1 MKPSKEL
8 FRLVKSLSKSEKRF
22 FKLSSSLQSGE
33 KNYLKIFDYI
43 EAQDEYDEEALKEE
57 FKGETFIK
65 HLPSEKNHLYKLILK
80 SLRSFHADNNISAI
94 LKQEIKNID
103 LLYKKALYKECEKF
117 LKRAK
122 KLAEEHEKF
131 YYHFELISW
140 EKRLLEEAYEAG
152 KFDKDLE
159 KLVEEET
166 LVIEKLRNLA
176 EYQVLYSRINALF
189 RSGGFSKNDRE
200 REIVAEIAN
209 NHLIKGKNTAI
220 SERASSICYYIKGLC
235 AATNREFEE
244 SFVNFKK
251 VRLILDRNPK
261 IRMDLPKR
269 YLLTLSHLRECYM
282 DSKNF
287 EQAEDIIQDI
297 KGLEGDKGFNS
308 IDISLGIIT
317 QSYFGELYLYNTIG
331 QFGKSVALL
340 PKIHQKLEPLK
351 DKVTKEKK
359 LIFTYY
365 QAYAYFGQGSF
376 KQSLNFLNEILN
388 DNEQKLRQDIFM
400 FSRIFNLVLH
410 YDLKNY
416 EFLDYNVKST
426 QRYLKKVEKDSVI
439 EEIIVNYI
447 KKLARKGDSPER
459 KEIFEEM
466 KMDIE
471 ALLAKSDNRAILN
484 YFNIQAWIDA
494 KVNGIGFSEAVKNA
508 VY

>member
-1 MKPSKEL
+1 
-8 FRLVKSLSKSEKRF
+8 
-22 FKLSSSLQSGE
+22 
-33 KNYLKIFDYI
+33 
-43 EAQDEYDEEALKEE
+43 
-57 FKGETFIK
+57 
-65 HLPSEKNHLYKLILK
+65 
-80 SLRSFHADNNISAI
+80 
-94 LKQEIKNID
+94 
-103 LLYKKALYKECEKF
+103 
-117 LKRAK
+117 
-122 KLAEEHEKF
+122 
-131 YYHFELISW
+131 
-140 EKRLLEEAYEAG
+140 
-152 KFDKDLE
+152 
-159 KLVEEET
+159 
-166 LVIEKLRNLA
+166 
-176 EYQVLYSRINALF
+176 
-189 RSGGFSKNDRE
+189 
-200 REIVAEIAN
+200 
-209 NHLIKGKNTAI
+209 
-220 SERASSICYYIKGLC
+220 
-235 AATNREFEE
+235 
-244 SFVNFKK
+244 
-251 VRLILDRNPK
+251 
-261 IRMDLPKR
+261 
-269 YLLTLSHLRECYM
+269 
-282 DSKNF
+282 
-287 EQAEDIIQDI
+287 
-297 KGLEGDKGFNS
+297 GDKGFNS